1 VGVDQGGSGERWAA
15 LGEGSRDA
23 EPAVA
28 DLFVDARASSA
39 GLVELEIA
47 MHVGLPAAHHAR
59 LGTDAVEAFVI
70 VERASFTGH
79 VDEDTAAVADAIAI
93 AVGVIEAR
101 LALARADRA
110 RIARLLAGADDH
122 QLQLVLE
129 WLATAPARTFTWP
142 ERGVLAGLAA
152 WHAGSLHPGVASAAV
167 DAVGRI
173 GDARHVPALLAR
185 VSLVDD
191 LQALRTYDTIA
202 SLGGPDA
209 VAFLDFAARNE
220 RTLERRRA
228 AQQALVSLEP
238 DLEPAL
244 SEPALSEPTPSEPA
258 SADAARPPAEG
269 PRGRRPHEF
278 TSLRGHR

>member
-1 VGVDQGGSGERWAA
+1 
-15 LGEGSRDA
+15 
-23 EPAVA
+23 
-28 DLFVDARASSA
+28 
-39 GLVELEIA
+39 
-47 MHVGLPAAHHAR
+47 
-59 LGTDAVEAFVI
+59 
-70 VERASFTGH
+70 
-79 VDEDTAAVADAIAI
+79 
-93 AVGVIEAR
+93 
-101 LALARADRA
+101 
-110 RIARLLAGADDH
+110 
-122 QLQLVLE
+122 
-129 WLATAPARTFTWP
+129 
-142 ERGVLAGLAA
+142 
-152 WHAGSLHPGVASAAV
+152 
-167 DAVGRI
+167 
-173 GDARHVPALLAR
+173 